1 MDEQERYRKAKER
14 VEELKGFYIHAA
26 MYLLVNAALVVI
38 NLVTSPEYLW
48 FVWPLLG
55 WGVGVGAHAIG
66 VFGIPG
72 LFGRDWEERKIR
84 EYMERD
90 EEQDQRDRRL

>member
-26 MYLLVNAALVVI
+26 MYLLVNTALVVI

-55 WGVGVGAHAIG
+55 WGVGVAAHAIA

-72 LFGRDWEERKIR
+72 MFGRDWEERKIR
-84 EYMERD
+84 QLMDRD
-90 EEQDQRDRRL
+90 QQEEHSDSPR